1 MRAISMLR
9 VFSGSLLILA
19 AACSSGSSSSGS
31 SSSGGGTSGL
41 QASIGP
47 IDVPA
52 GVETTQC
59 VVLPL
64 GNAEDMVMD
73 GYDINL
79 TAGSH
84 HLIVYL
90 TTQAVQTDPVNC
102 SPFTGLA
109 LGTDVPIA
117 FANKDNVTWAFPE
130 GIGIDIAANT
140 NVKVEGHYINTTAAD
155 LQGQGTVSFHA
166 TPKATH
172 AAYQPAGYAF
182 YGTTNINIPPNS
194 SYSTGPLF
202 QAGPPNTHLVSI
214 STHQHRLGVR
224 VQAWAST
231 GSGDTSN
238 QIADDHDWSQPAW
251 STLAP
256 QFDFDG
262 TSGLTFQ
269 CDWTNTTDQAVSFG
283 ESALNEMC
291 FVGGYIYPS
300 HGLDLCLDGGCHHR
314 N

>member
-1 MRAISMLR
+1 MRATTSMR
-9 VFSGSLLILA
+9 VVCSGLLAL
-19 AACSSGSSSSGS
+19 AACSGKTGSSSSSSGS
-31 SSSGGGTSGL
+31 SGI
-41 QASIGP
+41 QVSIGP

-52 GVETTQC
+52 SVETTQC
-59 VVLPL
+59 IVVPI
-64 GNAEDMVMD
+64 GNTEDVVMD
-73 GYDINL
+73 GYDIKL

-90 TTQAVQTDPVNC
+90 TTQDVQTDPVNC

-117 FANKDNVTWAFPE
+117 FANKEHIDWSFPT
-130 GIGIDIAANT
+130 GVGIDIPANQ
-140 NVKVEGHYINTTAAD
+140 NVKIEGHYINTTAAD
-155 LQGQGTVSFHA
+155 LQGQGTVTFNA

-172 AAYQPAGYAF
+172 APYQPAGYAF
-182 YGTTNINIPPNS
+182 YGTTNIDIPPNAS
-194 SYSTGPLF
+194 WSTGPLF
-202 QAGPPNTHLVSI
+202 QSGPANTHLVSI

-224 VQAWAST
+224 AQAWASAAR
-231 GSGDTSN
+231 GDVSAP
-238 QIADDHDWSQPAW
+238 IADDKDWSQPAW
-251 STLAP
+251 TSLAP

-262 TSGLTFQ
+262 TSGLTYQ
-269 CDWTNTTDQAVSFG
+269 CDWTNTTDQTASFG

-300 HGLDLCLDGGCHHR
+300 HGLDLCLDGGCRHR